1 MGAVLEGKVKSIT
14 NFGAFIA
21 LPENKTGMVHIS
33 EIANAYVSDI
43 RQHLTEGQDVKVM
56 VINLDGGKVN
66 LSIKR
71 LEPKPQAPARPNFRR
86 EGGEGRPE
94 RPDRGN
100 FRRENNAP
108 QQQRTAPVRAAAPVP
123 PPAPKTKDQ
132 QFEDMM
138 KAFMSESD
146 SKLSGII
153 EDLDF
158 SVRTY
163 NCLKRAQINTVG
175 DLVAKTMDEMIKVR
189 NLGKKSLEEIIEK
202 LDEMGLHLKDQAD

>member
-71 LEPKPQAPARPNFRR
+71 LEAKPQRENPAFRNNAAPARR
-86 EGGEGRPE
+86 
-94 RPDRGN
+94 
-100 FRRENNAP
+100 
-108 QQQRTAPVRAAAPVP
+108 PVRAAAPTP

-146 SKLSGII
+146 SKLSGMRA
-153 EDLDF
+153 DH
-158 SVRTY
+158 RT
-163 NCLKRAQINTVG
+163 
-175 DLVAKTMDEMIKVR
+175 
-189 NLGKKSLEEIIEK
+189 KSRRR
-202 LDEMGLHLKDQAD
+202 

>member
-1 MGAVLEGKVKSIT
+1 MEETNNSMELTVGAVLEGKVKSIT
-14 NFGAFIA
+14 NFGAFVA

-71 LEPKPQAPARPNFRR
+71 LEPKPQQAGRPNFRR

-94 RPDRGN
+94 RREGGN
-100 FRRENNAP
+100 FRREGSAP
-108 QQQRTAPVRAAAPVP
+108 QRPAPAHSAAPVP

-146 SKLSGII
+146 SKLSGMRA
-153 EDLDF
+153 DH
-158 SVRTY
+158 RT
-163 NCLKRAQINTVG
+163 
-175 DLVAKTMDEMIKVR
+175 
-189 NLGKKSLEEIIEK
+189 KSRRR
-202 LDEMGLHLKDQAD
+202 